1 MKKLAALAL
10 MLLVATGCAHA
21 AKLSFSMTAPTMN
34 NDAVDCASAPVL
46 VAGSDQV
53 TVVWRVGTAV
63 TDSATVARG
72 SRISKTYSLPAG
84 TYTVTV
90 LVARQTA
97 AGRFYSCPTTKSFE
111 AVAPP
116 DTAVVSQP

>member
-1 MKKLAALAL
+1 MKKILILLAASLLA
-10 MLLVATGCAHA
+10 TSCAHA
-21 AKLSFSMTAPTMN
+21 AKLTFSLTAPTMN
-34 NDAVDCASAPVL
+34 NDAADCASAPVL

-63 TDSATVARG
+63 TDSVTVARG
-72 SRISKTYSLPAG
+72 TRISRTYSLPAG
-84 TYTVTV
+84 NYAVTV

-97 AGRFYSCPTTKSFE
+97 AGRFYSCPVTKSFE